1 MYKRKKKTWWRSTLK
16 HVMQSHQEVF
26 VITAVMFAV
35 LTAFDGDF
43 QSIVACC
50 DFFFTK
56 NRMAQEFLNF
66 TYYCN

>member
-43 QSIVACC
+43 QSIVACF
-50 DFFFTK
+50 DFFSLKIEWPK
-56 NRMAQEFLNF
+56 NF
-66 TYYCN
+66 